1 MPITLDNQD
10 SCSPDPGTHGRTV
23 TTVQPPLCRGRY
35 EGPDPFLGRRGSPPG
50 PAAIAASMA
59 PAPPYVCGA
68 GTRRLHLRVDMKSAH
83 ASECRHRQHKKVEK
97 IPLTGVVCLLTT
109 GGLIRVRRGGPLRST
124 TAELIRGKRHKFPDA
139 PRRPA
144 GHSLHAVRQ
153 SVVPTSP
160 VQFAHRQDMT
170 GEVLRHSKPFQ
181 LAFEILGGNVRVSD
195 LT

>member
-1 MPITLDNQD
+1 
-10 SCSPDPGTHGRTV
+10 
-23 TTVQPPLCRGRY
+23 LCRGRY

-109 GGLIRVRRGGPLRST
+109 GGLIRVRWDRICADGSPAGPLGLPQPT
-124 TAELIRGKRHKFPDA
+124 KDHEGTAP
-139 PRRPA
+139 
-144 GHSLHAVRQ
+144 S
-153 SVVPTSP
+153 
-160 VQFAHRQDMT
+160 
-170 GEVLRHSKPFQ
+170 
-181 LAFEILGGNVRVSD
+181 
-195 LT
+195 